1 MIPLA
6 VTCSHCTSFESCFVL
21 AAQSQL
27 EQEMQQQEE
36 QGLLLR
42 GPQLAEFSRLEAE
55 ANARTSKTK
64 AMLDPLG
71 TTQRASVLAS
81 SCF

>member
-1 MIPLA
+1 
-6 VTCSHCTSFESCFVL
+6 
-21 AAQSQL
+21 
-27 EQEMQQQEE
+27 MQQQEE

-64 AMLDPLG
+64 ALLDPLG
-71 TTQRASVLAS
+71 TTQKASMGACSGALFDAFLFSRSAV
-81 SCF
+81 

>member
-1 MIPLA
+1 MFA
-6 VTCSHCTSFESCFVL
+6 T
-21 AAQSQL
+21 AQNQL

-42 GPQLAEFSRLEAE
+42 GSQLAEFSRLEAE

-64 AMLDPLG
+64 ALLDPLG
-71 TTQRASVLAS
+71 IMQKAGILAAVQGLI
-81 SCF
+81 

>member
-1 MIPLA
+1 MFA
-6 VTCSHCTSFESCFVL
+6 
-21 AAQSQL
+21 AAQNQL

-42 GPQLAEFSRLEAE
+42 GSQLAEFSRLEAE

-64 AMLDPLG
+64 ALLDPLG
-71 TTQRASVLAS
+71 ITQKASILLAVPDLP
-81 SCF
+81 